1 MATCAQFQLF
11 HTSGCHLCEE
21 AEAMLLPMAE
31 KLGVTVSRV
40 DIAEEDALVEAYGMR
55 IPVVRNVAS
64 GRELGWPFEP
74 EQLYSFLVYP

>member
-21 AEAMLLPMAE
+21 AGAMLLPMAE

-55 IPVVRNVAS
+55 IPVLRNAAS